1 MNWGYKIMIFYL
13 IFVAGI
19 ILLVY
24 KSSTQNQDLVTPDY
38 YKKELAFQQTIDSKE
53 RVNMLSSTPQ
63 ISLDNKTISI
73 KLPKEMSGVM
83 VEAVVSLYCPSN
95 KDNDF
100 QTIVNT
106 SKGLLEVPIANNCK
120 GNFDLHLQWTA
131 ANKEYYYENKL
142 FIQ

>member
-1 MNWGYKIMIFYL
+1 MNWGYKIMVFYL

-38 YKKELAFQQTIDSKE
+38 YKKELVFQQTIDSKE
-53 RVNMLSSTPQ
+53 RVNMLSSIPK
-63 ISLDNKTISI
+63 ISIDNKTICI
-73 KLPKEMSGVM
+73 NLPKEMSGIM

-100 QTIVNT
+100 QTIVTT
-106 SKGLLEVPIANNCK
+106 SNGLLLVPITNNYK

-131 ANKEYYYENKL
+131 AQKEYYYENKL

>member
-1 MNWGYKIMIFYL
+1 MIFYL

-53 RVNMLSSTPQ
+53 RVSQLSAPPLIT
-63 ISLDNKTISI
+63 IENKSI
-73 KLPKEMSGVM
+73 KIQFPKEMTGTM
-83 VEAVVSLYCPSN
+83 IEAVVSLYCPSN
-95 KDNDF
+95 KENDF
-100 QTIVNT
+100 QTIVTT
-106 SKGLLEVPIANNCK
+106 SNGVLIVPITNNSK
-120 GNFDLHLQWTA
+120 GNFDIHLQWTA
-131 ANKEYYYENKL
+131 SNKEYYYENKL